1 MVMNLLFWTNI
12 PDVNDRI
19 FLHASGITRDRTPLR
34 SIETGVAY
42 DFRKTSARLRFRTTI
57 LISIYTHIHQHM
69 SQVTSVRMRTDTK
82 ALLDDLKLNPRETY
96 DDVVRRLAEAAY
108 DDEPLTREEIEAMEE
123 GIADLKAG
131 RSRSLDE
138 IMKELGDDKVIE
150 KRKTKTRNL

>member
-1 MVMNLLFWTNI
+1 MRMWCENTFHYTLGLPVFGRKN
-12 PDVNDRI
+12 R
-19 FLHASGITRDRTPLR
+19 R
-34 SIETGVAY
+34 VAHECGNVL
-42 DFRKTSARLRFRTTI
+42 ARLRFQTTI

-69 SQVTSVRMRTDTK
+69 PPVTSVRMRTDTK

-108 DDEPLTREEIEAMEE
+108 DDEPLTPEEIEAMEE

-138 IMKELGDDKVIE
+138 IMRELGDDKVMV
-150 KRKTKTRNL
+150 KRKTKARNP